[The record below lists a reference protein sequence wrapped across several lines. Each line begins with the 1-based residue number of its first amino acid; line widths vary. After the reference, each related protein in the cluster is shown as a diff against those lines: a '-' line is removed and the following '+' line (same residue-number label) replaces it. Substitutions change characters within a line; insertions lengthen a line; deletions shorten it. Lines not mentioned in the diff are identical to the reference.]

1 MANEYGI
8 HFSTN
13 AMYLCKM
20 EFYTIAT
27 PLAIFPAGSD
37 TIFLLCLIVLP
48 ALLVFFTAQYIMKQ
62 HVASGVQLMKNEIL
76 KTNHN
81 AITPLKLQ
89 AYERIALFLERT
101 SIPALIQS
109 YAQAGQSA
117 RGFAAAASHA
127 IKEEYSYNVSQQIYV
142 SSQMWILVK
151 AIKEQHLQ
159 LLQNITNSLPA
170 EASAADLS
178 QKLIEYLK
186 SMDVQ
191 PQDRGMEFM
200 KNEIALTLG

>member
-1 MANEYGI
+1 
-8 HFSTN
+8 
-13 AMYLCKM
+13 M
-20 EFYTIAT
+20 EFLVALT
-27 PLAIFPAGSD
+27 PLAIFPAGTD
-37 TIFLLCLIVLP
+37 TIFILCLIVLP
-48 ALLVFFTAQYIMKQ
+48 ALLVFFTAQYMMKQ
-62 HVASGVQLMKNEIL
+62 HITNSVQLVKTEIL
-76 KTNHN
+76 KTNLN
-81 AITPLKLQ
+81 TFTPLKLQ

-117 RGFAAAASHA
+117 RGFAAAATHA

-142 SSQMWILVK
+142 SSQMWTLVK

-159 LLQNITNSLPA
+159 LLQNITSSLPA
-170 EASAADLS
+170 EATAADLS
-178 QKLIEYLK
+178 QKLIEFLQ

-200 KNEIALTLG
+200 KNEIALTLGQ

>member
-1 MANEYGI
+1 
-8 HFSTN
+8 
-13 AMYLCKM
+13 M
-20 EFYTIAT
+20 EFLVALT
-27 PLAIFPAGSD
+27 PLAIFPAGTD
-37 TIFLLCLIVLP
+37 TIFILCLIVLP
-48 ALLVFFTAQYIMKQ
+48 ALLVFFTAQYMMKQ
-62 HVASGVQLMKNEIL
+62 HITNSVQLVKTEIL
-76 KTNHN
+76 KTNLNTFTH
-81 AITPLKLQ
+81 LKLQ

-117 RGFAAAASHA
+117 RGFAAAATHA

-142 SSQMWILVK
+142 SSQMWTLVK

-159 LLQNITNSLPA
+159 LLQNITTSLPA
-170 EASAADLS
+170 EATAADLS
-178 QKLIEYLK
+178 QKLIEFLQ

-200 KNEIALTLG
+200 KNEIALTLGQ

>member
-1 MANEYGI
+1 
-8 HFSTN
+8 
-13 AMYLCKM
+13 M
-20 EFYTIAT
+20 EFLVALT
-27 PLAIFPAGSD
+27 PLAIFPAGTD
-37 TIFLLCLIVLP
+37 TIFILCLIVLP
-48 ALLVFFTAQYIMKQ
+48 ALLVFFTAQYMMKQ
-62 HVASGVQLMKNEIL
+62 HITNSVQLVKTEIL
-76 KTNHN
+76 KTNLN
-81 AITPLKLQ
+81 TFTPLKLQ

-117 RGFAAAASHA
+117 RGFAAAANHA

-142 SSQMWILVK
+142 SSQMWTLVK

-159 LLQNITNSLPA
+159 LLQNITASLPA
-170 EASAADLS
+170 EATAADLS
-178 QKLIEYLK
+178 QKLIEFLQ

-200 KNEIALTLG
+200 KNEIALTLGQ

>member
-1 MANEYGI
+1 
-8 HFSTN
+8 
-13 AMYLCKM
+13 M
-20 EFYTIAT
+20 EFLVALT
-27 PLAIFPAGSD
+27 PLAIFPAGTD
-37 TIFLLCLIVLP
+37 TIFILCLIVLP
-48 ALLVFFTAQYIMKQ
+48 ALLVFFTAQYMMKQ
-62 HVASGVQLMKNEIL
+62 HITNSVQLVKTEIL
-76 KTNHN
+76 KTNLN
-81 AITPLKLQ
+81 TFTPLKLQ

-117 RGFAAAASHA
+117 RGFAAAATHA

-142 SSQMWILVK
+142 SSQMWTLVK

-159 LLQNITNSLPA
+159 LLQNITASLPA
-170 EASAADLS
+170 EATAADLS
-178 QKLIEYLK
+178 QKLIEFLQ

-200 KNEIALTLG
+200 KNEITLTLGQ

>member
-1 MANEYGI
+1 
-8 HFSTN
+8 
-13 AMYLCKM
+13 M
-20 EFYTIAT
+20 EFLVALT
-27 PLAIFPAGSD
+27 PLAIFPAGTD
-37 TIFLLCLIVLP
+37 TIFILCLIVLP
-48 ALLVFFTAQYIMKQ
+48 ALLVFFTAQYMMKQ
-62 HVASGVQLMKNEIL
+62 HITNSVQLVKTEIL
-76 KTNHN
+76 KTNLN
-81 AITPLKLQ
+81 TFTPLKLQ

-117 RGFAAAASHA
+117 PGFAAAATHA

-142 SSQMWILVK
+142 SSQMWTLVK

-159 LLQNITNSLPA
+159 LLQNITTSLPA
-170 EASAADLS
+170 EATAADLS
-178 QKLIEYLK
+178 QKLIEFLQ

-200 KNEIALTLG
+200 KNEIALTLGQ

>member
-1 MANEYGI
+1 
-8 HFSTN
+8 
-13 AMYLCKM
+13 M
-20 EFYTIAT
+20 EFLVALT
-27 PLAIFPAGSD
+27 PLAIFPAGTD
-37 TIFLLCLIVLP
+37 TIFILCLIVLP
-48 ALLVFFTAQYIMKQ
+48 ALLVFFTAQYMMKQ
-62 HVASGVQLMKNEIL
+62 HITNSVQLVKTEIL
-76 KTNHN
+76 KTNLN
-81 AITPLKLQ
+81 TFTPLKLQ

-117 RGFAAAASHA
+117 LGFAAAATHA

-142 SSQMWILVK
+142 SSQMWTLVK

-159 LLQNITNSLPA
+159 LLQNITASLPA
-170 EASAADLS
+170 EATAADLS
-178 QKLIEYLK
+178 QKLIEFLQ

-200 KNEIALTLG
+200 KNEIALTLGQ